1 MRTLMNVNVS
11 FVKLIHKIQPLTSEI
26 ARANS
31 HRASITQ
38 RLLKSFKLIK
48 VFPIGSHSRK
58 SAIKY
63 HSDVDLLAV
72 FSRKDVKWG
81 DTYISSGRFLDNIRI
96 DLLERFWQT
105 DIAKDKQAVVVSFGD
120 GEYSVDVVPAI
131 FWGMNDKK
139 YPIYMIPDGLGDW
152 IQTSPEFHN
161 KYIYAAD
168 ERSGGKL
175 RRTAQLIKFWRECRV
190 PRIPLSSFHLEI
202 LLAESR
208 ICEGIKNYPQCLHET
223 FALLNDRECRA
234 IRDPIGISGNIGVVK
249 SEAQLETALNSVTY
263 SFEHTKN
270 ALVANVLGNVDEA
283 WRQWNIVFNGEL
295 PR

>member
-1 MRTLMNVNVS
+1 MNVNVS

-26 ARANS
+26 AKANS
-31 HRASITQ
+31 HRVSITQ

-72 FSRKDVKWG
+72 FSRKDIKWG
-81 DTYISSGRFLDNIRI
+81 GSYISSGRFLENIRG
-96 DLLERFWQT
+96 DLSERFWQT

-120 GEYSVDVVPAI
+120 GEYPVDVVPAI
-131 FWGMNDKK
+131 FWGINDNK
-139 YPIYMIPDGLGDW
+139 YPIYLIPDGLDNW

-161 KYIYAAD
+161 NYIQAVD

-175 RRTAQLIKFWRECRV
+175 RRTAQLIKFWRECRS

-202 LLAESR
+202 LLAASR
-208 ICEGIKNYPQCLHET
+208 ICEGIKSYTQCLYET
-223 FALLNDRECRA
+223 FTLLNERECRA
-234 IRDPIGISGNIGVVK
+234 IRDPIGISGNIGLVK
-249 SEAQLETALNSVTY
+249 SEAQIETALKAVTY
-263 SFEHTKN
+263 SLEHAKKAQHAK
-270 ALVANVLGNVDEA
+270 ALGKMDEA

-295 PR
+295 PC